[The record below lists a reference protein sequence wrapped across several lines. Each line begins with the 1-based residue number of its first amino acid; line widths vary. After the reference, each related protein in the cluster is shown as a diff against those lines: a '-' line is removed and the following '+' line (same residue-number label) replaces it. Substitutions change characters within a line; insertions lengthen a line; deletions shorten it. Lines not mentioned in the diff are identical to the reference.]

1 MGKELNSLNCAKI
14 KLVVWIKYVASHQEG
29 SCLSQLEPGNS
40 GYLAKTCVLD

>member
-1 MGKELNSLNCAKI
+1 MGKEALVELCKDKAGGVDKI
-14 KLVVWIKYVASHQEG
+14 VASHQEG